1 MYKRQTVQFSDS
13 GISPG
18 SGVGNHRHEISK
30 KTLGIPVISIGIPTV
45 VNTAVIGHSDEPLFV
60 TPREIDRIIQQ
71 GAKLIGMGINVC
83 LQKNLSVEDLLA
95 LVG

>member
-1 MYKRQTVQFSDS
+1 M
-13 GISPG
+13 
-18 SGVGNHRHEISK
+18 
-30 KTLGIPVISIGIPTV
+30 PVIAVGIPTV
-45 VNTAVIGHSDEPLFV
+45 VSTGIISGNGNDDVFV
-60 TPREIDRIIQQ
+60 TPREIDRICQQ